1 MKSLVLIHHPVY
13 DRRGDKQASSV
24 TPFDIHDLSRSCR
37 TFGVDRFY
45 ITHPAPLQR
54 GIVERILGFWNVGGG
69 KSWNLHRSDALN
81 VCRIVPDLTHAL
93 NDIINSCSEN
103 VTIIGTT
110 AKQSENAISYSN
122 LRSMAFPNIVIL
134 LGTGWGLTNETF
146 DICDYIL
153 NPILGAG
160 DFNHL
165 SVRAAGAIILDR
177 IYGERD
183 ENK

>member
-13 DRRGDKQASSV
+13 DRRGEKQASSV
-24 TPFDIHDLSRSCR
+24 TPFDIHDLSRSCK
-37 TFGVDRFY
+37 TFGIDRFY

-69 KSWNLHRSDALN
+69 KTWNPHRSKALDT
-81 VCRIVPDLTHAL
+81 CRIVPSLNLAFEDIRASSDDDL
-93 NDIINSCSEN
+93 
-103 VTIIGTT
+103 TIIGTT
-110 AKQSENAISYSN
+110 AKQMDIAISYTKLKRMRLPN
-122 LRSMAFPNIVIL
+122 LVIL
-134 LGTGWGLTNETF
+134 LGTGWGLTDETL

-153 NPILGAG
+153 NPILGVT

-177 IYGERD
+177 LYGVRD
-183 ENK
+183 ED